1 MGRIAS
7 TLLNLTHDLASLF
20 YPTTCCACGTAL
32 VRGEKTLC
40 TGCTMKMP
48 KTNFHK
54 VRKNL
59 VEKSFWGRVPIE
71 LATSYFFFVKNSD
84 FQHMLHK
91 LKYKGRSD
99 IGVFLGK
106 RFGNDLMSQPEF
118 THFDAIIPVP
128 LHPDKLKKRGYNQS
142 EMVAQGL
149 SQSMKVPVNTVSLI
163 RKTFTETQTRKSRI
177 ERWENV
183 KEVFEATP
191 AINLNDKHVLIVDD
205 VLTTGATI
213 EGCANA
219 LLSRFPNVKI
229 SVATLAFAHN

>member
-1 MGRIAS
+1 MGLKNTI
-7 TLLNLTHDLASLF
+7 LDLTHDLLSLF
-20 YPTTCCACGTAL
+20 YPITCCACDTAL
-32 VRGEKTLC
+32 VRGEKILC
-40 TGCTMKMP
+40 TSCSMKMP

-59 VEKSFWGRVPIE
+59 VEKCFWGRVPIE
-71 LATSYFFFVKNSD
+71 VATSYFFFVKNSD

-99 IGVFLGK
+99 IGIFLGK
-106 RFGNDLMSQPEF
+106 RFGTDLMSQPEF
-118 THFDAIIPVP
+118 THFDTIIPVP
-128 LHPDKLKKRGYNQS
+128 LHPDKLKIRGYNQS
-142 EMVAQGL
+142 EMIANGL
-149 SQSMKVPVNTVSLI
+149 SQSMKVPVNTTSLI
-163 RKTFTETQTRKSRI
+163 RKTFTETQTKKSRL

-183 KEVFEATP
+183 KEVFEATS
-191 AINLNDKHVLIVDD
+191 ATNLNGKHVLIVDD

-213 EGCANA
+213 EGCAYA